1 MRRVVPARA
10 AASTLNGKRFAA
22 LLLCQRSTL
31 DTHRIGEGDGRMKAV
46 LLYEYGSPENLRYQ
60 ETADP
65 KNGDDEVLVRVKAT
79 SINPIDYK
87 LRSGA
92 AQARMPL
99 KLPAILGRDLAG
111 EVVAAG
117 RGVTGFPKGMR
128 VMALAFGTYAELA
141 IAKAQVLAPI
151 PDALSYE
158 QAAALPLVVT
168 TGCQL
173 IERAVKPTAGQKV
186 LVTGALGGVGR
197 TAVHVARQHGVRV
210 LAGVRKSEKA
220 KASELNADNVIAIDD
235 EQEVSKLR
243 DLDAIADTVGGT
255 TIERLL
261 PAIRSGGV
269 LGSVLGKP
277 AAADKFPIR
286 VEAFMAQPDGPRLKQ
301 LAEDVA
307 RGEFQIPIAR
317 TMKLAEIQEAHKLAE
332 HGGMGGKIILVP

>member
-1 MRRVVPARA
+1 M
-10 AASTLNGKRFAA
+10 
-22 LLLCQRSTL
+22 
-31 DTHRIGEGDGRMKAV
+31 
-46 LLYEYGSPENLRYQ
+46 
-60 ETADP
+60 
-65 KNGDDEVLVRVKAT
+65 
-79 SINPIDYK
+79 
-87 LRSGA
+87 
-92 AQARMPL
+92 
-99 KLPAILGRDLAG
+99 
-111 EVVAAG
+111 
-117 RGVTGFPKGMR
+117 
-128 VMALAFGTYAELA
+128 
-141 IAKAQVLAPI
+141 
-151 PDALSYE
+151 
-158 QAAALPLVVT
+158 
-168 TGCQL
+168 
-173 IERAVKPTAGQKV
+173 

-317 TMKLAEIQEAHKLAE
+317 TMKLAEIQEAHSLPNMAAWGAKSSLCPDPRWNSEKPARSVSRSVRTKCHIASQSPSAISADSMNFAGDRMRDHLATLIDDFRRLDRE
-332 HGGMGGKIILVP
+332 IAVVRYQGNRRRVTTYGELARLAGRFAALLAARGIVAGRPRPDLGPRTAPNGSPPFTAACCAACWPFRSMHSGPLNLPRAWPRT